1 MKRRTEP
8 GDGNMNRRGLDK
20 FRNVEELW
28 DRELEEE
35 FGYVYTT
42 DAMEDF
48 RDK

>member
-1 MKRRTEP
+1 MYKA
-8 GDGNMNRRGLDK
+8 GGILMNRRDLEK

-35 FGYVYTT
+35 FSYVYTIDT
-42 DAMEDF
+42 MEEF

>member
-1 MKRRTEP
+1 
-8 GDGNMNRRGLDK
+8 MNRRGLEK
-20 FRNVEELW
+20 FRNVDELW

-42 DAMEDF
+42 DVMEEF

>member
-1 MKRRTEP
+1 
-8 GDGNMNRRGLDK
+8 MNIRDLEK

-28 DRELEEE
+28 DGELEEE

-42 DAMEDF
+42 DVMEDF

>member
-1 MKRRTEP
+1 
-8 GDGNMNRRGLDK
+8 MNRRDLEK

-35 FGYVYTT
+35 FCYVYAT
-42 DAMEDF
+42 DVMEEF

>member
-1 MKRRTEP
+1 
-8 GDGNMNRRGLDK
+8 MNRRDLEK

-35 FGYVYTT
+35 FSYVYTIDT
-42 DAMEDF
+42 MEEF

>member
-1 MKRRTEP
+1 
-8 GDGNMNRRGLDK
+8 MNRRDLEK

-35 FGYVYTT
+35 FSYVYTT
-42 DAMEDF
+42 DAMEEF